1 MILPASLS
9 IAGRNLIPSYAMTD
23 SGAEGKGFID
33 ESWAKSQ
40 KLQFRP
46 LNRPFEIEVFDGRPA
61 ESGRVTHY
69 VRAGLRIADHYQKS
83 MIFYVT
89 QLASYPIVLGMPWLK
104 QHDPQVGFAAH
115 TFTFNSPYCQRFCN
129 TPTRPAKIKAL
140 QTVPKKFLRRMEQN
154 IPPSLRQKDILPISL
169 RAVKLYSQRKRCHFF
184 TVTLEQ
190 IDRTLQK
197 DNCKVNLPEELLE
210 FQDVF
215 SPKEAEKLP
224 PHRVGDHHIELTPG
238 SKLPFGPLYGMSR
251 DELTALREWLDEN
264 LRKGFIRPSS
274 SPVASP
280 VLFVKKPGGGLRF
293 CVDYRAL
300 NNITVKDRYPLPLI
314 KESLNNLSGMRYFS
328 RIDIVSAFNNLR
340 IEKGQEYLTAFR
352 TRFGLYES
360 LVMPFGMT
368 GAPATFQ
375 RYINSTLREH
385 LDVFCTAYLDDI
397 LIYSRTREEHIE
409 HLKAVLQKLRDA
421 GLFANPA
428 KCEFLVPE
436 TKFLGLIVGRDGIR
450 MDPAKIETVKNWK
463 TPSCLTDVQAFT
475 GFANFYRRFIR
486 DFSKLT
492 APMNRLTQKDVPFVW
507 DEECEAA
514 FKKLKKAF
522 TSAPILR
529 PFDWTRDV
537 ILETDAS
544 DYISAGVLSQPDDEG
559 RLHPVAFFSKK
570 HTATECNYE
579 IYDKELMAII
589 RCFEEWRPELEGAPS
604 PIKVITDHKNLE
616 YFTTTKLLNRRQAR
630 WSEFLSRFNFKITY
644 RPGKQGVKPD
654 ALTRRSEDLPKE
666 GDERLAHQ
674 SQIVLKKENW
684 QLPPLRVKRA
694 RIRKPIQQGQP
705 VSEEPTLSIELP
717 EEISRLLDEGY
728 QTDEDLQSILQA
740 LKEGAPRHP
749 KITLAE
755 CKVVQERLLY
765 RDRIYVPNHDPLKTA
780 LLKACHEH
788 PIAGHPGRARTY
800 DLLSRDYYWPGM
812 LSFVERWVKNC
823 HTCRRSN
830 PARDARQ
837 GVLRPL
843 PVPERV
849 WQHVSMDLI
858 THLPPSNGYDAI
870 LIIACRLT
878 KMRHIIACKGTCDA
892 EDTARYYL
900 REVWKL
906 HGLPQTI
913 VSDRGPQ
920 FVAEFW
926 KKLTQQLSIDSLLS
940 TAFHPETDGQTERL
954 NAILEQY
961 LRAYVSYLQDDW
973 NRWLPLAEFAANSL
987 KSETTGMSPFFAN
1000 YGFHPRMGFEPTVT
1014 VRGTPATR
1022 DAERFAQTMK
1032 EILEYL
1038 RSESTAAQ
1046 ARYEEQANR
1055 HRRPARRYREGDL
1068 VWLDARNIKT
1078 LRPQKKLDWKN
1089 IGPLKIS
1096 KVISP
1101 YAYRLELPDSMKI
1114 HPVFHTN
1121 LLRPAAN
1128 DPLPGQN
1135 LEPPPPVETE
1145 GVEEWEV
1152 EDIVDSRWDRRGRGG
1167 RPRLKYTV
1175 KWAGYA
1181 DPTEV
1186 PAAYVENAAEIVA
1199 NFHRRYPDKPGP
1211 Q

>member
-1 MILPASLS
+1 MIVTDLS
-9 IAGRNLIPSYAMTD
+9 CQDFQTGLSYVAVSRVETLEGLMLEAPFDRNHLVYGSPPDGMKMKMRDQELRKRQVLTQNPYMSHNTKNCH
-23 SGAEGKGFID
+23 G
-33 ESWAKSQ
+33 
-40 KLQFRP
+40 
-46 LNRPFEIEVFDGRPA
+46 NR
-61 ESGRVTHY
+61 S
-69 VRAGLRIADHYQKS
+69 
-83 MIFYVT
+83 
-89 QLASYPIVLGMPWLK
+89 
-104 QHDPQVGFAAH
+104 
-115 TFTFNSPYCQRFCN
+115 
-129 TPTRPAKIKAL
+129 PAKIKAL
-140 QTVPKKFLRRMEQN
+140 QTVPKKFLRQLEQN
-154 IPPSLRQKDILPISL
+154 IPPSLRRKDILPISL
-169 RAVKLYSQRKRCHFF
+169 QAVRLYSQRTRCRFF

-190 IDRTLQK
+190 IDRALQDK
-197 DNCKVNLPEELLE
+197 SEDLRLPEELQE

-224 PHRVGDHHIELTPG
+224 PHRAGDHHIELIPG
-238 SKLPFGPLYGMSR
+238 GKLPFGPLYGMSR
-251 DELTALREWLDEN
+251 EELTALREWLDEN

-314 KESLNNLSGMRYFS
+314 KESLNNLSGMKYFS

-360 LVMPFGMT
+360 LVMPFGLT

-375 RYINSTLREH
+375 RYINDALREH
-385 LDVFCTAYLDDI
+385 LDIFCTAYLDDI

-409 HLKAVLQKLRDA
+409 HLKMVLQKLRAA

-428 KCEFLVPE
+428 KCEFLVKE
-436 TKFLGLIVGRDGIR
+436 TKFLGLIVGQEGIR
-450 MDPAKIETVKNWK
+450 MDPAKVETVKDWK
-463 TPSCLTDVQAFT
+463 TPTCLTDVQAFI
-475 GFANFYRRFIR
+475 GFGNFYRRFIR

-492 APMNRLTQKDVPFVW
+492 APLNRLTKKDVPFVW
-507 DEECEAA
+507 DDTCEKA
-514 FKKLKKAF
+514 FIKLKEAF
-522 TSAPILR
+522 TTAPILR
-529 PFDWTRDV
+529 PFDWTKDV

-544 DYISAGVLSQPDDEG
+544 DYVSAGVLSQYDDEG

-630 WSEFLSRFNFKITY
+630 WSEFLSRFNFQITY

-654 ALTRRSEDLPKE
+654 ALTRSLPAYEDE
-666 GDERLAHQ
+666 
-674 SQIVLKKENW
+674 
-684 QLPPLRVKRA
+684 
-694 RIRKPIQQGQP
+694 
-705 VSEEPTLSIELP
+705 
-717 EEISRLLDEGY
+717 
-728 QTDEDLQSILQA
+728 
-740 LKEGAPRHP
+740 
-749 KITLAE
+749 
-755 CKVVQERLLY
+755 
-765 RDRIYVPNHDPLKTA
+765 
-780 LLKACHEH
+780 
-788 PIAGHPGRARTY
+788 
-800 DLLSRDYYWPGM
+800 
-812 LSFVERWVKNC
+812 
-823 HTCRRSN
+823 
-830 PARDARQ
+830 
-837 GVLRPL
+837 
-843 PVPERV
+843 
-849 WQHVSMDLI
+849 
-858 THLPPSNGYDAI
+858 THYS
-870 LIIACRLT
+870 
-878 KMRHIIACKGTCDA
+878 CKGTCDA

-900 REVWKL
+900 KEVWKL

-926 KKLTQQLSIDSLLS
+926 KKLTQQLSINALLS
-940 TAFHPETDGQTERL
+940 TAYHPETDGQTERL
-954 NAILEQY
+954 NAVLEQY

-973 NRWLPLAEFAANSL
+973 SRWLPLAEFAANSL

-1000 YGFHPRMGFEPTVT
+1000 YGFNPRMGFEPTIT

-1022 DAERFAQTMK
+1022 DAEQFAQTMN

-1038 RSESTAAQ
+1038 RSESIAAQ
-1046 ARYEEQANR
+1046 ARYEDQANR
-1055 HRRPARRYREGDL
+1055 HRRPARRYQEGDH

-1089 IGPLKIS
+1089 IGPLKIT

-1101 YAYRLELPDSMKI
+1101 YAYRLDLPASMKI

-1121 LLRPAAN
+1121 LLRPAAT

-1135 LEPPPPVETE
+1135 PDPPPPVEVE

-1152 EDIVDSRWDRRGRGG
+1152 EDVIDSRWDRRGRGG

-1186 PAAYVENAAEIVA
+1186 PAAYLENAAEVVA